1 MKKATHF
8 KIIGLRP
15 VTPMDDDYE
24 LSCKVQAIQ
33 KALFPGNKWLYV
45 YKGYQVSE
53 DLASITLASYEQ
65 KRDFSIYDSERM
77 KISVS
82 AVVGRNGAGKS
93 SFVELLIRT
102 INNLTAALLGEKFN
116 FAKAEHLHYIDN
128 LYVDLLV
135 QIENRFVIVS
145 VRGRELKLLQYY
157 ISQENRLL
165 FKLDVNK
172 IENILEHVVDRN
184 SPENILKGHSKGRT
198 ILRSLFYSLVFNY
211 SLYGFNYR
219 DFAREETPAVR
230 LKRLKITAKNNVE
243 DEQTSW
249 LGGIF
254 HKNDGYQTPIVLH
267 PLRQN
272 GQLNIIKENHL
283 AKERMLSMLYY
294 KDAKGN
300 YPCRII
306 NETLEIVGIKTSL
319 SSKKYSKEN
328 MLDTLGIKKSQNVA
342 INFDEIY
349 NLILYF
355 WSEYF
360 DIKRGVRNPYY
371 QEACDYLVYKT
382 LKIIHSY
389 KKYSSIFRY
398 LSKSDYDKNELI
410 KRLYPIITDY
420 SHITKKL
427 RQTINYLVNPTFDP
441 TEEIISLSAFENI
454 KIAGDHEPTR
464 NFQSCDPIMHLPPPI
479 FKTDLIMVKLMN
491 GMKEENM
498 PYLNV
503 PFSGLSSGERQM
515 AYTIS
520 NILYHLT
527 NIDSEWDDKFR
538 GSGKLAVIKYKYVNI
553 ILDEIELYFHPEMQ
567 RKFLFLLMDSIR
579 CVNFRHIK
587 GMNLLFVT
595 HSPFVLS
602 DIPSD
607 NVLALG
613 RGEEDTEP
621 IKTFGANIME
631 MLSDTFFM
639 DSSLGE
645 SVRREIKNLV
655 QYHIFIAREDK
666 LTAKLKK
673 QFKKDYPRLDYLC
686 KNLSDEMWKSSCCR
700 MLDEIKIKITESEN
714 EKPFTPPLF

>member
-15 VTPMDDDYE
+15 ITPINGDFE
-24 LSCKVQAIQ
+24 LSCKVQSIH
-33 KALFPGNKWLYV
+33 KALFPGDEWLYV
-45 YKGYQVSE
+45 YQGYEVSE
-53 DLASITLASYEQ
+53 DLSYVTLKSYEQ
-65 KRDFSIYDSERM
+65 KRDFSIYDTDSL
-77 KISVS
+77 KISIS

-93 SFVELLIRT
+93 SFVELLIRA

-116 FAKAEHLHYIDN
+116 FAKAEHLHYIDD

-135 QIENRFVIVS
+135 QIEYKFIIIS
-145 VRGRELKLLQYY
+145 IRGRELTILPYRVSL
-157 ISQENRLL
+157 ENRLV
-165 FKLDVNK
+165 FCLDK
-172 IENILEHVVDRN
+172 DRIETILQAGDAKN
-184 SPENILKGHSKGRT
+184 TKDKILKGHPKGRA

-219 DFAREETPAVR
+219 DFAREETPAER
-230 LKRLKITAKNNVE
+230 LRHLNITAKNNVE

-272 GQLNIIKENHL
+272 GQLNIVKENHL
-283 AKERMLSMLYY
+283 AKERMLSMLFY
-294 KDAKGN
+294 KDANGT

-306 NETLEIVGIKTSL
+306 NEKLEIVGIRTTL
-319 SSKKYSKEN
+319 SSKRYSREN
-328 MLDTLGIKKSQNVA
+328 MIDTLGIKKTQNVA
-342 INFDEIY
+342 LTFDEVY
-349 NLILYF
+349 DQILYF
-355 WSEYF
+355 WSENF
-360 DIKRGVRNPYY
+360 NIKRGVDRPYY
-371 QEACDYLVYKT
+371 KEACDYLVYKT

-389 KKYSSIFRY
+389 KKYSAIFRF
-398 LSKSDYDKNELI
+398 LSRSNSNKKELLYRLSPILSDY
-410 KRLYPIITDY
+410 T
-420 SHITKKL
+420 HITKKL
-427 RQTINYLVNPTFDP
+427 RQTINYLISPLFDP
-441 TEEIISLSAFENI
+441 ESNIIQLDCFENI
-454 KIAGDHEPTR
+454 KLPENEDCVLIR
-464 NFQSCDPIMHLPPPI
+464 NFMSYQPIMHLPPPI
-479 FKTDLIMVKLMN
+479 FKTDLILEKLMDY
-491 GMKEENM
+491 MEEEEM
-498 PYLNV
+498 PYLTV
-503 PFSGLSSGERQM
+503 PFSGLSSGERQV

-527 NIDSEWDDKFR
+527 NIDSEWDDKYR
-538 GSGKLAVIKYKYVNI
+538 GSGKQAVIKYKYVNI
-553 ILDEIELYFHPEMQ
+553 VLDEIELYFHPEMQ

-613 RGEEDTEP
+613 RRKEDNEP

-645 SVRREIKNLV
+645 SVKREISSLV
-655 QYHIFIAREDK
+655 KYHIEIVRGNN
-666 LTAKLKK
+666 LTPNLKTG
-673 QFKKDYPRLDYLC
+673 FKKDFQRLDYLC
-686 KNLSDEMWKSSCCR
+686 KNLSDELWKNSCKR
-700 MLDEIKIKITESEN
+700 MFEEIKEKIK
-714 EKPFTPPLF
+714 TPNAD